1 MFFGF
6 VLICLYYCCAAEL

>member
-6 VLICLYYCCAAEL
+6 VVHT